1 MEMRIQLWQRDKP
14 IELPIYNEF
23 VVVDNNAQLSAAINQ
38 VIMTISEQRG
48 LESLVQDDLSIHINR
63 VS

>member
-23 VVVDNNAQLSAAINQ
+23 VVVYNNAQLSAAINQ

>member
-38 VIMTISEQRG
+38 VIMTMSEQRG

>member
-1 MEMRIQLWQRDKP
+1 MKMRIQLWQRDKP